1 MKQAVDLLL
10 SQSIA
15 GGTVI
20 AAVLLIRAVLLRRAS
35 ARWVYALW
43 LVAAIRL
50 LLPLQWPVWPSTQI
64 GPALSPETIAIALA
78 ESPFPLSAANS
89 LAANENFAL
98 SSPRVE
104 ERDSS
109 ALQSEVPAESLP
121 CPRTVMEGSG
131 ILPVACGRTGYGGI
145 YRQGKRALL
154 YAARAR
160 SAVRMSAPGC
170 IPVLPLLRGF
180 ALSFG
185 LFPTAHLRK

>member
-15 GGTVI
+15 GGIVI

-78 ESPFPLSAANS
+78 ESRPPALPPQIRLLQTKISHFHLRAWRKGILQRFNRKCPPSPSLSARRHGRKWHS
-89 LAANENFAL
+89 
-98 SSPRVE
+98 
-104 ERDSS
+104 
-109 ALQSEVPAESLP
+109 
-121 CPRTVMEGSG
+121 
-131 ILPVACGRTGYGGI
+131 ACGLRAHWLRRHI
-145 YRQGKRALL
+145 SPGKTCAIICSSRA
-154 YAARAR
+154 
-160 SAVRMSAPGC
+160 
-170 IPVLPLLRGF
+170 VLC
-180 ALSFG
+180 A
-185 LFPTAHLRK
+185 

>member
-15 GGTVI
+15 GGIVI

-78 ESPFPLSAANS
+78 FRRKFACCKRKFRTFISARGGKGFFSAS
-89 LAANENFAL
+89 IGSAR
-98 SSPRVE
+98 RV
-104 ERDSS
+104 
-109 ALQSEVPAESLP
+109 PP

-154 YAARAR
+154 YAARAQCCAHER
-160 SAVRMSAPGC
+160 AWLHPR
-170 IPVLPLLRGF
+170 LPLLRGF

>member
-15 GGTVI
+15 GGIVI

-121 CPRTVMEGSG
+121 VRAPSWKE
-131 ILPVACGRTGYGGI
+131 VAFCLWLAG
-145 YRQGKRALL
+145 ALAT
-154 YAARAR
+154 AAYIARENVRYYMQLAR

-170 IPVLPLLRGF
+170 IPVSPARIRPVF
-180 ALSFG
+180 RAFSDRAS
-185 LFPTAHLRK
+185 T